1 MGAHQTTRPATLQSL
16 EIIMNSNHNLRFP
29 RTYREATGRA
39 FYTDEDNSNIGD
51 KLVAWVVAIG
61 VAFILGM
68 SFGASL

>member
-1 MGAHQTTRPATLQSL
+1 
-16 EIIMNSNHNLRFP
+16 MNSNHNLRFP